1 MFAFGG
7 RYAASRFIL
16 VVWRM
21 AHTRNCRVR
30 DGVAALQWHASRYV
44 FHRTKVIDLAGLI
57 VYNLSNWTG
66 LRERAGSQGLPFVEG
81 SIRRRERA
89 PLPCGHA
96 PKAAAMHQFHV
107 DSPKGARRMN
117 AVSEALKT
125 EPSTSIKIDG
135 KRLWDS
141 LMTMAKI
148 GATPKGGV
156 CRLALTDLDREGRD
170 LIVSWAKEAGCTV
183 TVDQMGNVF
192 MRRAGRNPDALPVMT
207 GSHAD
212 SQPTGG
218 RFDGIYGVLG
228 GLEVIRSLNDHG
240 IETEHPVE
248 VVIWTNEEGSRFA
261 PAMVASGVFAGVFT
275 LEYGLS
281 RKDVDGKTIGEEL
294 KRIGYAGDLPCGG
307 RPLHA
312 AFELHIEQGPIL
324 EAEQKTIGVV
334 TDAQGQR
341 WYEITLTGQEAHAGP
356 TPMPRRRDALL
367 GAARVVDLVNR
378 IGLDNAPF
386 GCATVGMMQ
395 VYPNSRNVIPGRVFF
410 TVDFRH
416 PDDAVLAKMDAAL
429 REGVANIAN
438 GIGLETALEQI
449 FYYAPIAFD
458 EACVKSV
465 RAAAERFGYP
475 HRNMVSGAGHDAC
488 YLSQVAPTSMVF
500 VPCVD
505 GISHNEIEDATFE
518 WIEAG
523 ANVLLH
529 AMLER
534 ACEPVS

>member
-1 MFAFGG
+1 
-7 RYAASRFIL
+7 
-16 VVWRM
+16 
-21 AHTRNCRVR
+21 
-30 DGVAALQWHASRYV
+30 
-44 FHRTKVIDLAGLI
+44 
-57 VYNLSNWTG
+57 
-66 LRERAGSQGLPFVEG
+66 
-81 SIRRRERA
+81 
-89 PLPCGHA
+89 
-96 PKAAAMHQFHV
+96 
-107 DSPKGARRMN
+107 MN
-117 AVSEALKT
+117 AVSEAAKRAALD
-125 EPSTSIKIDG
+125 PSIKVDG

-141 LMTMAKI
+141 LMQMAKI

-156 CRLALTDLDREGRD
+156 CRLALTDLDKAGRD
-170 LIVSWAKEAGCTV
+170 LIVSWAKAAGCTV

-192 MRRAGRNPDALPVMT
+192 MRREGRVPGAPPVVT

-261 PAMVASGVFAGVFT
+261 PAMVASGVFAGVFS
-275 LEYGLS
+275 LDYGLS
-281 RKDVDGKTIGEEL
+281 RKDVDGKTIGDEL
-294 KRIGYAGDLPCGG
+294 ARIGYAGDVPCGG

-367 GAARVVDLVNR
+367 GASRVVDLVNR
-378 IGLDNAPF
+378 IGLDHAPF
-386 GCATVGMMQ
+386 ACATVGMMQ
-395 VYPNSRNVIPGRVFF
+395 VHPNSRNVIPGRVFF

-416 PDDAVLAKMDAAL
+416 PDDAVLAQMDAAL
-429 REGVANIAN
+429 RDGVARIAG
-438 GIGLETALEQI
+438 GIGLGTQLEQI
-449 FYYAPIAFD
+449 FYYKPVAFD
-458 EACVKSV
+458 ADCVGAV
-465 RAAAERFGYP
+465 RAAADRFGYS
-475 HRNMVSGAGHDAC
+475 HRDIVSGAGHDAC
-488 YLSQVAPTSMVF
+488 YLAQVAPTSMVF

-505 GISHNEIEDATFE
+505 GISHNEIEDATPE

-529 AMLER
+529 AMLSR